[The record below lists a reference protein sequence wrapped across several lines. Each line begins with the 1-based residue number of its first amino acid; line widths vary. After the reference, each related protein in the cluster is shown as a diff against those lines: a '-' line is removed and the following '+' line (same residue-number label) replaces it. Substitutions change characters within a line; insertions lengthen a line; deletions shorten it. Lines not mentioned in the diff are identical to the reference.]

1 MAVET
6 SEYRKRL
13 LAQGCDEGLADA
25 VLALVGE
32 ARDDAVAEAIARTGE
47 QVKTSDQVL
56 GERLNGH
63 VGKTEGQFNSLM
75 STIRGTA
82 SDLTTMFERRFT
94 QLTDR
99 INGLET
105 EVKGE
110 LTEVRGEVEGLKGEL
125 GGRIDGVKGE
135 LGGRIDGVKGELGGR
150 IDGVKGELGGEIVGL
165 KGEVAGLKTKIDGLE
180 TKIDGLETKVGGLE
194 KQMEALRAELRGW
207 GFAGGVPGWRV
218 FQVGLFGLALAI
230 LAATGVFG

>member
-1 MAVET
+1 MTGMAVET

-63 VGKTEGQFNSLM
+63 VGKMEGQFNSLM

-94 QLTDR
+94 QLWDR
-99 INGLET
+99 INGLEI

-110 LTEVRGEVEGLKGEL
+110 LAEVRGEL
-125 GGRIDGVKGE
+125 GGRIDGVKGGLAE
-135 LGGRIDGVKGELGGR
+135 TKGEL
-150 IDGVKGELGGEIVGL
+150 KGETGELKGEIVGL

-180 TKIDGLETKVGGLE
+180 TKIDGLETKIAGLE
-194 KQMEALRAELRGW
+194 KMMSGFEKAMEKQGEALRAE
-207 GFAGGVPGWRV
+207 
-218 FQVGLFGLALAI
+218 FQGAVYRAAFGLGMLIIGVAGVLTG
-230 LAATGVFG
+230 LAAAGVFG

>member
-1 MAVET
+1 MTGMAVET

-32 ARDDAVAEAIARTGE
+32 ARDDAVAEAIVRTGE

-82 SDLTTMFERRFT
+82 SDLTTMFEHRFT
-94 QLTDR
+94 QLRER
-99 INGLET
+99 INGLEID
-105 EVKGE
+105 VKGE
-110 LTEVRGEVEGLKGEL
+110 LAE
-125 GGRIDGVKGE
+125 VKGE
-135 LGGRIDGVKGELGGR
+135 LGGRIDGVKGELAET
-150 IDGVKGELGGEIVGL
+150 KGELKGETGELKGEIVGL
-165 KGEVAGLKTKIDGLE
+165 KGEVAGLETKIDGLE

-194 KQMEALRAELRGW
+194 TKIDAVRDEVRGWVARSELRL
-207 GFAGGVPGWRV
+207 ATLMI
-218 FQVGLFGLALAI
+218 GLFGITLGI
-230 LAATGVFG
+230 LGATGVFG

>member
-1 MAVET
+1 MTGMAVET
-6 SEYRKRL
+6 GEYRKRL

-94 QLTDR
+94 QLSER
-99 INGLET
+99 ISKLEVD
-105 EVKGE
+105 VKGE
-110 LTEVRGEVEGLKGEL
+110 IAEVKDELGGRIEGVKDELNGRIDAVKDEL
-125 GGRIDGVKGE
+125 GGRIDAVKDE
-135 LGGRIDGVKGELGGR
+135 L
-150 IDGVKGELGGEIVGL
+150 
-165 KGEVAGLKTKIDGLE
+165 
-180 TKIDGLETKVGGLE
+180 
-194 KQMEALRAELRGW
+194 AELRGE
-207 GFAGGVPGWRV
+207 
-218 FQVGLFGLALAI
+218 LAELRGELKAQKAENEARQAQI
-230 LAATGVFG
+230 LAAIHRAAFGLGMLIIGVAGVLTGLAAAGVFG

>member
-1 MAVET
+1 MTGMAVET

-94 QLTDR
+94 QLRDR
-99 INGLET
+99 INGLEM

-110 LTEVRGEVEGLKGEL
+110 LAEVRGEVAGL
-125 GGRIDGVKGE
+125 
-135 LGGRIDGVKGELGGR
+135 KGELGGR

-165 KGEVAGLKTKIDGLE
+165 KGEVAGLKTRIDGLE
-180 TKIDGLETKVGGLE
+180 MKME

-207 GFAGGVPGWRV
+207 VSQVGFRLAM

>member
-56 GERLNGH
+56 AERLNGH

-94 QLTDR
+94 QLWDR
-99 INGLET
+99 VNGLEM

-110 LTEVRGEVEGLKGEL
+110 LAEVKDEL
-125 GGRIDGVKGE
+125 GGRIDGVKDD
-135 LGGRIDGVKGELGGR
+135 LGGRIEGVKDGLSGR
-150 IDGVKGELGGEIVGL
+150 IDTVKDGLNGRIDAVKDELGKL
-165 KGEVAGLKTKIDGLE
+165 RGEVAE
-180 TKIDGLETKVGGLE
+180 
-194 KQMEALRAELRGW
+194 LRAELKTQKADHDAELARTQ
-207 GFAGGVPGWRV
+207 AMIHRAELRLATLMI
-218 FQVGLFGLALAI
+218 GLFGITLGI
-230 LAATGVFG
+230 LGATGVFG

>member
-1 MAVET
+1 MAGMAVET

-63 VGKTEGQFNSLM
+63 MGKTEGQFSSLM
-75 STIRGTA
+75 SAIRQTA

-99 INGLET
+99 MNGLET

-110 LTEVRGEVEGLKGEL
+110 LTEVRGELEGLKGDL
-125 GGRIDGVKGE
+125 GGRIDGVTGEVAGEIAGLKGE
-135 LGGRIDGVKGELGGR
+135 VA
-150 IDGVKGELGGEIVGL
+150 GEIAGL

-180 TKIDGLETKVGGLE
+180 KMISGLEKARE
-194 KQMEALRAELRGW
+194 KQMEALRAE
-207 GFAGGVPGWRV
+207 
-218 FQVGLFGLALAI
+218 FQGAVSRAAFGLGMLIIGVAGVLAG
-230 LAATGVFG
+230 LAAAGVFG

>member
-1 MAVET
+1 MTGMAVET
-6 SEYRKRL
+6 GEYRKRL

-94 QLTDR
+94 QLWDR
-99 INGLET
+99 VNGLEM

-110 LTEVRGEVEGLKGEL
+110 LAEVKGELAETKGELKGEIAGLKGE
-125 GGRIDGVKGE
+125 IE
-135 LGGRIDGVKGELGGR
+135 
-150 IDGVKGELGGEIVGL
+150 
-165 KGEVAGLKTKIDGLE
+165 GLKTKIDGLE
-180 TKIDGLETKVGGLE
+180 K
-194 KQMEALRAELRGW
+194 ALRAEFRGAVARAELRL
-207 GFAGGVPGWRV
+207 ATLMI
-218 FQVGLFGLALAI
+218 GLFGITLGI
-230 LAATGVFG
+230 LGATGVFG

>member
-6 SEYRKRL
+6 GEYRKRL

-56 GERLNGH
+56 AERLNGH

-94 QLTDR
+94 QLWDR

-125 GGRIDGVKGE
+125 GGRIDGVKGDLGGRIDGVKGE
-135 LGGRIDGVKGELGGR
+135 VEGLKGELGGQIDGVKGDLGGRIDGVKGEL
-150 IDGVKGELGGEIVGL
+150 KGEIVGL
-165 KGEVAGLKTKIDGLE
+165 KGEIEGLKTKIDGLE
-180 TKIDGLETKVGGLE
+180 K
-194 KQMEALRAELRGW
+194 ALRAELKGAVARSELRL
-207 GFAGGVPGWRV
+207 ATLMI
-218 FQVGLFGLALAI
+218 GLFGVLIGLM
-230 LAATGVFG
+230 ATGVLG